1 MAHQHTEHDSSRMGL
16 RLWLSLALNLT
27 ITLVEFIGGIWS
39 GSMALLADAAHNL
52 ADVGALGLA
61 IIARRLGERG
71 PTLRHTYGFKRAEV
85 IAALLNAGVLIA
97 ISAVVVHGAIMRL
110 RAPAK
115 IDASTM
121 LTAALV
127 ALVANGIS
135 VLLLRDHHHHDI
147 NVRSAFLHLL
157 QDALASLAV
166 VMAALVS
173 STSVG
178 RYTDPLAAI
187 LISVV
192 VLRSTASIV
201 WTSVHTLL
209 EAAPHGVDL
218 EVLLEDLGTRF
229 PDIQFHH
236 VHVWEIG
243 PAQWAL
249 TAHMRLP
256 MTYLREAEGRAAQ
269 VRQHLRAEWKIAH
282 ATLESE
288 AEGCGSE
295 AVLAAW
301 N

>member
-1 MAHQHTEHDSSRMGL
+1 MGL
-16 RLWLSLALNLT
+16 RLWLSLALNLA
-27 ITLVEFIGGIWS
+27 ITFVEFIGGIWS
-39 GSMALLADAAHNL
+39 GSVALLADAAHNL

-127 ALVANGIS
+127 ALVANAVS
-135 VLLLRDHHHHDI
+135 VLLLRDHKHHDI

-166 VMAALVS
+166 VIAALVS
-173 STSVG
+173 GTSVG

-187 LISVV
+187 LISLV
-192 VLRSTASIV
+192 VLRSAASIV

-209 EAAPHGVDL
+209 EAAPDGVDL
-218 EVLLEDLGTRF
+218 EALLEDPGHSLPPIFNSTMCTCGRS
-229 PDIQFHH
+229 
-236 VHVWEIG
+236 G
-243 PAQWAL
+243 P
-249 TAHMRLP
+249 P
-256 MTYLREAEGRAAQ
+256 NGRS
-269 VRQHLRAEWKIAH
+269 RHIC
-282 ATLESE
+282 
-288 AEGCGSE
+288 GCP
-295 AVLAAW
+295 
-301 N
+301 